1 MNRLILAASLAALSC
16 VSLTAIAQVAPVVPN
31 AVVDTIGLRSQSAKI
46 KANVLHDSRLPSA
59 TPAEAGSAR
68 GIVPIMVCEVVPAYK
83 KRNRKDSLLL
93 FVKENLQWPDKT
105 GRMCIDG
112 RVYVSFVVGEKGQVY
127 DAKVLKGLHPLFDA
141 EALRV
146 VQLLDGHFTPALC
159 GGVAKAHEY
168 FLPVFFSLK

>member
-16 VSLTAIAQVAPVVPN
+16 VSLPAIAQVAPVVPN
-31 AVVDTIGLRSQSAKI
+31 AVVDTTLNSRQLRPAIEWIREDGRSNSVSYRGFPEGSVGLI
-46 KANVLHDSRLPSA
+46 
-59 TPAEAGSAR
+59 
-68 GIVPIMVCEVVPAYK
+68 VCEIVPAYK
-83 KRNRKDSLLL
+83 KRNQKDSLAR
-93 FVKENLQWPDKT
+93 FIAQNLQWPDTT